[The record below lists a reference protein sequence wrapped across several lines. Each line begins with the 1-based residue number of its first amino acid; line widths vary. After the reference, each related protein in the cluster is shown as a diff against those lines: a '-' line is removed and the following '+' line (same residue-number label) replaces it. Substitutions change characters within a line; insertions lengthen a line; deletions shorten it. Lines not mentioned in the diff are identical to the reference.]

1 MCTVRELYRFRS
13 NFFFVV
19 FWGLL
24 FTMTNFVFFYFS
36 LTDYALS
43 TAAWYVSITAFVV
56 TMAMSYLLHS
66 WYDCLAKAVIKDHIP
81 H

>member
-1 MCTVRELYRFRS
+1 
-13 NFFFVV
+13 
-19 FWGLL
+19 
-24 FTMTNFVFFYFS
+24 MTNFVFFYFS